1 MSLEVTQRFVYE
13 SVAQQIPKLFVVY
26 LRAVIP
32 KKFDKK
38 NCTHNFQTRTIYTFI
53 IYKYSLFERTLYTS
67 AKFLDLYSAS
77 MPRSS
82 LVICVRY
89 HVDIFVP

>member
-32 KKFDKK
+32 KKFDQKK
-38 NCTHNFQTRTIYTFI
+38 LYAQFPNSHNLHLYHLQIFPLREN
-53 IYKYSLFERTLYTS
+53 SLYECKIFSPLFCFY
-67 AKFLDLYSAS
+67 A
-77 MPRSS
+77 RSS
-82 LVICVRY
+82 LVIRVRY
-89 HVDIFVP
+89 HEDIFIP